1 MGGRKVRPE
10 NKRFNKSE
18 GLSLYVKKQPF
29 SLSITALDA
38 DGSVLFRMRNVPLQR
53 GVKAFGEFLENKI
66 G

>member
-1 MGGRKVRPE
+1 MRPE
-10 NKRFNKSE
+10 QKNFKKPE
-18 GLSLYVKKQPF
+18 GLSLYAKKQPF

-38 DGSVLFRMRNVPLQR
+38 DGAVLFRMRNVPLQR